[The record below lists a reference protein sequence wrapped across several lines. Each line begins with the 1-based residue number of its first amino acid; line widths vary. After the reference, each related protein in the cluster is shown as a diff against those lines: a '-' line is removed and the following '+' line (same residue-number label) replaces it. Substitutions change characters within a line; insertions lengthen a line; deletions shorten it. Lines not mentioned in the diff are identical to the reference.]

1 MISLKLGKS
10 RGQMTI
16 EFILIV
22 VVILILLQTIVVPF
36 TDYAKD
42 SVIDISS
49 LSYVDQSANNL
60 KQSIE
65 FVTLNESIAKTQ
77 VTVFIPDDAN
87 LVVSADAIS
96 YFIALEDA
104 PKVANCNN
112 DGLCTKTVYLQKG
125 ISNSEDLILP
135 GKKEYSLNIFKESGG
150 KTYVELQ

>member
-1 MISLKLGKS
+1 MKFGKG

-36 TDYAKD
+36 TNYAKD

-65 FVTLNESIAKTQ
+65 FVTLNESMAKTQ
-77 VTVFIPDDAN
+77 VTIFIPVDSN
-87 LVVSADAIS
+87 LVVSADSIS
-96 YFIALEDA
+96 YFILLKDA
-104 PKVANCNN
+104 PKNSNCNN
-112 DGLCTKTVYLQKG
+112 DGLCTKTIYLQKG
-125 ISNSEDLILP
+125 ISNSEDIILP
-135 GKKEYSLNIFKESGG
+135 GKKEYSLNIFKEPGG
-150 KTYVELQ
+150 KTYVELLQ